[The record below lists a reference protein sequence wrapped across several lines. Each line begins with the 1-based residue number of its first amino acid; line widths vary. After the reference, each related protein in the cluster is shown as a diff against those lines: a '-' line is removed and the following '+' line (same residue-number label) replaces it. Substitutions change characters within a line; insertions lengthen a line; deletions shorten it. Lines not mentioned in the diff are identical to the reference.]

1 MSSDR
6 WISVKQKIQSLLDR
20 LQRLEA
26 ENDELHQKINQYE
39 SALESQNESQES
51 TNQEEVDL
59 LKSNLARK
67 DVFIENLEVEVQQF
81 RQKTSDLE
89 EKIALQDNTLQIQK
103 NTILDLS
110 EQNKMIKLAKGMSA
124 DKAET
129 HELKIKIN
137 QLIRDIDRCIDL
149 LND

>member
-6 WISVKQKIQSLLDR
+6 WVSVKEKIQSLLDR

-26 ENDELHQKINQYE
+26 ENDELHQKINEYE
-39 SALESQNESQES
+39 SAVESQNETEET
-51 TNQEEVDL
+51 TNQEDLDL

-67 DVFIENLEVEVQQF
+67 DVFIENLEDKIQQF
-81 RQKTSDLE
+81 SQRTSVLE
-89 EKIALQDNTLQIQK
+89 EKITHQDNTLQIQK

-110 EQNKMIKLAKGMSA
+110 EQNKMIKLVKGMSA

-137 QLIRDIDRCIDL
+137 QLIKDIDRCIDL

>member
-39 SALESQNESQES
+39 SALESQNESKES
-51 TNQEEVDL
+51 TNQKEADL
-59 LKSNLARK
+59 LKGNLARK
-67 DVFIENLEVEVQQF
+67 DVFIENLEDEVQQF

-103 NTILDLS
+103 NTILS

>member
-39 SALESQNESQES
+39 YALESQNESQES

-59 LKSNLARK
+59 LKSNLTRK
-67 DVFIENLEVEVQQF
+67 DVFIENLEDEVQQF

-129 HELKIKIN
+129 HELKKIG
-137 QLIRDIDRCIDL
+137 RAHV
-149 LND
+149 

>member
-6 WISVKQKIQSLLDR
+6 WISVKQKIQLLLDR

-39 SALESQNESQES
+39 SALESQNEMQET
-51 TNQEEVDL
+51 TNQEEVNL
-59 LKSNLARK
+59 LKSNLASK
-67 DVFIENLEVEVQQF
+67 DVFIENLEDEVQQF

-89 EKIALQDNTLQIQK
+89 EKVALQDKTLQIQK

-124 DKAET
+124 DKAEI

>member
-39 SALESQNESQES
+39 YALESQNESQES

-59 LKSNLARK
+59 LKSNLTRK
-67 DVFIENLEVEVQQF
+67 DVFIENLEDEVQQF

-110 EQNKMIKLAKGMSA
+110 EQNKMIKLAKGMST
-124 DKAET
+124 DKADT